1 MYTNQLNNICNEV
14 AMELQYLQLYQR
26 YASLQ
31 VLFKIFAQI
40 CSVVICK
47 EIFEIS
53 QNFCFPDNL
62 LVAAANRFK
71 VQKTLISLKVT
82 VYIQDRRLR
91 SEKALDPKG
100 LEWKSNCN
108 EMAKYTCD
116 FKRKKY

>member
-1 MYTNQLNNICNEV
+1 MIHIKLQNCCIFFFEVYFEAPKMYTNQLNNICNEV
-14 AMELQYLQLYQR
+14 AIELQYLQLYQR

-82 VYIQDRRLR
+82 VYI
-91 SEKALDPKG
+91 
-100 LEWKSNCN
+100 
-108 EMAKYTCD
+108 
-116 FKRKKY
+116 